1 MIVMGREKMKHTY
14 LIDGKKLS
22 VDVQSKDAFFV
33 GKNEILSKRFGDLA
47 QKKSWYHKGY
57 TVIKS
62 DTFLDTVLVK
72 TKIQENV
79 RKFIQEINPKTNLNN
94 FSLETYHQYV
104 TDEDHIKVIERTRSF
119 YPADLDIDSEKIVK
133 NIASYIGSNL
143 SYNNSVSKTGSDPI
157 VVRINRPKSIGYNP
171 CHKDIYNTFDKS
183 GFIPKMINVWIP
195 VCGVNK
201 LAGLPLAPGSH
212 LIPEIKIERVN
223 AGSILNGQKYNV
235 NSILRWGN
243 NSSLKTIS
251 PKNNEMLIFS
261 SHLVHGLAVNQN
273 PDTTRIS
280 LEFRLY
286 EEG

>member
-1 MIVMGREKMKHTY
+1 MKHTY

-22 VDVQSKDAFFV
+22 VDVQSKNSFFV
-33 GKNEILSKRFGDLA
+33 GENEILSKHFGDLTE
-47 QKKSWYHKGY
+47 KKPWYNRGY
-57 TVIKS
+57 TVINS
-62 DTFLDTVLVK
+62 DDFLDHSLVK

-79 RKFIQEINPKTNLNN
+79 KKFIEEINPRTSLNN
-94 FSLETYHQYV
+94 FSLEKYHQYV
-104 TDEDHIKVIERTRSF
+104 TDNEHIKVIERTRSL
-119 YPADLDIDSEKIVK
+119 YPVDLDIDAEKIVK
-133 NIASYIGSNL
+133 NIASYMGSDL
-143 SYNNSVSKTGSDPI
+143 SYSNSVSKTGSDPI
-157 VVRINRPKSIGYNP
+157 VVRINRPNSIGYNP

-183 GFIPKMINVWIP
+183 GFIPRMINVWIP
-195 VCGVNK
+195 VCDVNK

-235 NSILRWGN
+235 NSILRWD
-243 NSSLKTIS
+243 SSCSLETVT

-261 SHLVHGLAVNQN
+261 SHLIHGLAVNQN
-273 PDTTRIS
+273 PNTTRIS